1 MNMIDYLKWRGD
13 LTFDKDE
20 FNLVDNLLC
29 SYIAYTDLRNIV
41 PFDNNGMTLK
51 QVSDSYFKLHSES
64 ELKRNRS
71 FIAKSPYVLKEMAK
85 SERFKNAKI
94 SYYVNDIDEETT
106 IQFSALRID
115 LTSNISYIS
124 YCGTDDTLVGWKEDC
139 QLSYKETNA
148 QNKAVKYLQSVTPA
162 FRKYYVGG
170 HSKGGNL
177 AIYASTNCNKATKK
191 RIIKIF
197 NNDGPGLSEELYN
210 QEMYDSIKDKI
221 VRVVPTFSVFGQL
234 FAQDCQ
240 EIFVKS
246 NQKLIMQHDA
256 TSWQVLGND
265 FERASKLDETSQQI
279 KNEFNKFFENV
290 NFQQREV
297 FTNELFKAFDEAGLK
312 NVSDFANEGLPA
324 TIKVLKE
331 LTSINDQA
339 KEVLAEMLK
348 ILVDVSNTKINKFS
362 KETSQN
368 LKNMVSDAYGQ
379 IERIVDKNHKKSK
392 SDKN

>member
-1 MNMIDYLKWRGD
+1 
-13 LTFDKDE
+13 
-20 FNLVDNLLC
+20 
-29 SYIAYTDLRNIV
+29 
-41 PFDNNGMTLK
+41 
-51 QVSDSYFKLHSES
+51 
-64 ELKRNRS
+64 
-71 FIAKSPYVLKEMAK
+71 
-85 SERFKNAKI
+85 
-94 SYYVNDIDEETT
+94 
-106 IQFSALRID
+106 
-115 LTSNISYIS
+115 
-124 YCGTDDTLVGWKEDC
+124 
-139 QLSYKETNA
+139 
-148 QNKAVKYLQSVTPA
+148 
-162 FRKYYVGG
+162 
-170 HSKGGNL
+170 
-177 AIYASTNCNKATKK
+177 
-191 RIIKIF
+191 
-197 NNDGPGLSEELYN
+197 
-210 QEMYDSIKDKI
+210 MYDSIKDKI